1 MLATIL
7 SRFWW
12 MTVIRGVIGILFGIM
27 LFAWPQISL
36 ASLVLVF
43 GAFALADGAA
53 NVVTA
58 IGGRD
63 ENENWWVL
71 LLAGLAGIGVGVL
84 TFLNPGAT
92 ALALLF
98 YIAIWAIAIGLLQI
112 VAAIRLRAEIE
123 GEFWLGLAGVA
134 SIVFGALIAARPG
147 EGALAV
153 LWLIATY
160 AIAHGVI
167 LLVLAFEAR
176 GFVKRVKTAVKP
188 A

>member
-12 MTVIRGVIGILFGIM
+12 MTIIRGVIGVLFGIM

-43 GAFALADGAA
+43 GAFALADGVG

-71 LLAGLAGIGVGVL
+71 LLAGLAGMGVGVL

-160 AIAHGVI
+160 AIVYGAI
-167 LLVLAFEAR
+167 LIVLAFEAR
-176 GFVKRVKTAVKP
+176 GFVKRVKTAVKT

>member
-7 SRFWW
+7 SHFWW
-12 MTVIRGVIGILFGIM
+12 MTLIRGVIAILFGIM
-27 LFAWPQISL
+27 LFAWPQMSL

-43 GAFALADGAA
+43 GAFALADGVA

-58 IGGRD
+58 IGGRE
-63 ENENWWVL
+63 ENETWWVL
-71 LLAGLAGIGVGVL
+71 LLAGLAGIGVGAL

-98 YIAIWAIAIGLLQI
+98 YIAIWAIATGLLQI
-112 VAAIRLRAEIE
+112 VAAVRLRKEIE
-123 GEFWLGLAGVA
+123 GEFWLGLAGLA
-134 SIVFGALIAARPG
+134 SIVFGVLIAARPG

-160 AIAHGVI
+160 AIAYGVI
-167 LLVLAFEAR
+167 LIVLAFQAR
-176 GFVKRVKTAVKP
+176 GFVNRVKAAVKTA
-188 A
+188 

>member
-7 SRFWW
+7 SHYWW
-12 MTVIRGVIGILFGIM
+12 MTLIRGVIAILFGIM
-27 LFAWPQISL
+27 LFAWPQMSL

-43 GAFALADGAA
+43 GAFALADGVA

-63 ENENWWVL
+63 ENETWWVL
-71 LLAGLAGIGVGVL
+71 LLSGLAGVGVGVL

-98 YIAIWAIAIGLLQI
+98 YIAIWAIATGLLQI
-112 VAAIRLRAEIE
+112 VAAVRLRKEIE

-134 SIVFGALIAARPG
+134 SMLRGHRCEAG

-160 AIAHGVI
+160 AIAYGVI
-167 LLVLAFEAR
+167 LIVLAFQAR
-176 GFVKRVKTAVKP
+176 GFVNRVKAAVKTA
-188 A
+188 

>member
-7 SRFWW
+7 SHYWW
-12 MTVIRGVIGILFGIM
+12 MTLIRGVIAILFGIM
-27 LFAWPQISL
+27 LFAWPQMSL

-43 GAFALADGAA
+43 GAFALADGVA

-58 IGGRD
+58 IGGRE
-63 ENENWWVL
+63 ENETWWVL
-71 LLAGLAGIGVGVL
+71 LLSGLAGIGVGVL

-98 YIAIWAIAIGLLQI
+98 YIAIWAIATGLLQV
-112 VAAIRLRAEIE
+112 VAAVRLRKEIE

-160 AIAHGVI
+160 AITYGVI
-167 LLVLAFEAR
+167 LIVLAFQAR
-176 GFVKRVKTAVKP
+176 GFVNRVKAAVKTA
-188 A
+188 

>member
-7 SRFWW
+7 SHYWW
-12 MTVIRGVIGILFGIM
+12 MTLIRGVIAILFGIM
-27 LFAWPQISL
+27 LFAWPQMSL

-43 GAFALADGAA
+43 GAFALADGVA

-58 IGGRD
+58 IGGRE
-63 ENENWWVL
+63 ENETWWVL
-71 LLAGLAGIGVGVL
+71 LLSGLAGVGVGVL

-98 YIAIWAIAIGLLQI
+98 YIAIWAIATGLLQV
-112 VAAIRLRAEIE
+112 VAAVRLRKEIE
-123 GEFWLGLAGVA
+123 GEFWLGLAGLA

-160 AIAHGVI
+160 AIAYGVI
-167 LLVLAFEAR
+167 LIVLAFQAR
-176 GFVKRVKTAVKP
+176 GFVNRVKAAVKTA
-188 A
+188 